1 MLILKIYNFDYV
13 IYELS
18 LIGNPSIRNT
28 GWLNLQVMHSMQGNS
43 GYYTIQAAQ
52 CVTQTT

>member
-1 MLILKIYNFDYV
+1 MYNFDYV

-18 LIGNPSIRNT
+18 LIINQGIRNT
-28 GWLNLQVMHSMQGNS
+28 RYLNLQVMHRMQGDS